1 MVVLLSINCFN
12 FERNIFSML
21 ITWLFHYYIYEKEKL
36 SYSSDLPNC
45 KRSFPTE
52 RVLHYHL
59 IRHVNHTPSKI
70 DRDILFREG
79 NKRHSLPYECSGNT
93 ESNA

>member
-1 MVVLLSINCFN
+1 M
-12 FERNIFSML
+12 
-21 ITWLFHYYIYEKEKL
+21 KKKL

-59 IRHVNHTPSKI
+59 LIRHVNHTPSKI
-70 DRDILFREG
+70 DRDILCREG